1 MSNFE
6 FAQCRPLRSHPP
18 VKACSCTWEL
28 AINIFPMDLIDVAC
42 ALGAAA
48 LFGASTPA
56 AKLLLRNVSPLML
69 AAPLY
74 LSAAFALTVYRFIGM
89 SKSRE
94 AQLTRGDIRLI
105 IGIIF
110 FGGMLGPVLMLM
122 GLRNLSALAGSLL
135 LNLEAPFTA
144 LIATSLMREH
154 LGGREALAAA
164 AVMTGAL
171 LISVQPGYF
180 GGSWIGAVEIA
191 AACLSWGI
199 DNNLTQRLSL
209 RDPIAIAWIKASGA
223 GLCML
228 VIAML
233 QSSAAI
239 AEYKP
244 WPAPPRWELFVT
256 AQAWCST

>member
-1 MSNFE
+1 MLFRIRVNAVILNNTSLSCLIKRVQFPDERATLLVVAEVLQCTDMDLPSSNTLSLSKG
-6 FAQCRPLRSHPP
+6 RPSRTLP
-18 VKACSCTWEL
+18 VADGSRLACGRSCTWGL
-28 AINIFPMDLIDVAC
+28 AINIFAMDLDVAY

-56 AKLLLRNVSPLML
+56 AKLLLRNVSTMML
-69 AAPLY
+69 AALLY
-74 LSAAFALTVYRFIGM
+74 LGAAFALTVYRFIVM

-110 FGGMLGPVLMLM
+110 FGWMLGPVLMLM

-135 LNLEAPFTA
+135 LNHEAPCTV
-144 LIATSLMREH
+144 LIAIGLLREH
-154 LGGREALAAA
+154 LGGREALAAV

-180 GGSWIGAVEIA
+180 GVSWRGAVEIA

-199 DNNLTQRLSL
+199 DNNLT
-209 RDPIAIAWIKASGA
+209 
-223 GLCML
+223 
-228 VIAML
+228 
-233 QSSAAI
+233 
-239 AEYKP
+239 
-244 WPAPPRWELFVT
+244 
-256 AQAWCST
+256 